1 MLHLAN
7 YSKILDAFQLDQD
20 KPNATTY
27 AAMVIIKQL
36 PPAWYKSMVIKFFLK
51 TKRGTRM
58 VFSPME
64 LQAYFQTELDA
75 GCLNG
80 NGVNAGQKRSLDE
93 AAGGNGAGS
102 GGPTAAAGAGNG
114 NWKGNGNGNRNRN
127 GRRRAAVTQLLLC
140 SLLMSHCHHHLSNQ
154 WPPCKLSLLLPP
166 SITNLN

>member
-1 MLHLAN
+1 
-7 YSKILDAFQLDQD
+7 
-20 KPNATTY
+20 
-27 AAMVIIKQL
+27 
-36 PPAWYKSMVIKFFLK
+36 
-51 TKRGTRM
+51 M

-80 NGVNAGQKRSLDE
+80 NGVNPGQKRSLDE

-140 SLLMSHCHHHLSNQ
+140 SLLMSHRHHHLSNQ

-166 SITNLN
+166 SITHLNWPIQFLITTALLLLNLRSIINVCQPLRLFTVPAILLPHLNNSKTSARMGE